1 MIQKLKHKLSS
12 TEEKKRLANNILSL
26 SVLQGANYL
35 LPLLTIPYLV
45 RVLGPE
51 YFGLLAFA
59 TATIA
64 YFILIT
70 DYGFNLSATRQISI
84 YRDNQDKINEIF
96 SSVMIIKSVLMLISL
111 GLLSLLVF
119 SFEKFSLHWEV
130 YFLTFGIVIGQ
141 VLFPIWL
148 FQGMEQMKYIT
159 YLNIGAKAFFTACI
173 FIFVQEQE
181 DYLMVPLLTAIGFI
195 IAGAWSLYLVRKKFG
210 VKFHSQSLDTL
221 KFQLTEGWHL
231 FFSSMAISLY
241 TTSTIFILGL
251 FTNNTVV
258 GYFAAAD
265 KIVKAIKGLY
275 APVSQAIY
283 PLISK
288 KIHDDKQ
295 AGLMFIHQTTWL
307 IGTIMFIFSTIL
319 LIFAEPIAL
328 ILLGDEFKA
337 SILLIQI
344 MAFLPFIV
352 ALSNIYGIQTMLNLG
367 YKQAFSRILAIAAA
381 LGIGLSFILVPRFE
395 EIGTAIILLL
405 VEVFVTLVMFIFLKK
420 KGLTHA

>member
-1 MIQKLKHKLSS
+1 
-12 TEEKKRLANNILSL
+12 
-26 SVLQGANYL
+26 
-35 LPLLTIPYLV
+35 
-45 RVLGPE
+45 
-51 YFGLLAFA
+51 
-59 TATIA
+59 
-64 YFILIT
+64 
-70 DYGFNLSATRQISI
+70 
-84 YRDNQDKINEIF
+84 
-96 SSVMIIKSVLMLISL
+96 
-111 GLLSLLVF
+111 
-119 SFEKFSLHWEV
+119 
-130 YFLTFGIVIGQ
+130 
-141 VLFPIWL
+141 
-148 FQGMEQMKYIT
+148 
-159 YLNIGAKAFFTACI
+159 
-173 FIFVQEQE
+173 
-181 DYLMVPLLTAIGFI
+181 
-195 IAGAWSLYLVRKKFG
+195 
-210 VKFHSQSLDTL
+210 
-221 KFQLTEGWHL
+221 
-231 FFSSMAISLY
+231 MAISLY